1 MADPDAPQQDDP
13 TSAPWIHWIQAA
25 FKGNNVN
32 SGRTLEEH
40 QTLVITQ
47 AENQHLLK
55 EAEDKN
61 LFTLN
66 VSERNILEVE
76 AAIETFD
83 SSKLI

>member
-1 MADPDAPQQDDP
+1 
-13 TSAPWIHWIQAA
+13 
-25 FKGNNVN
+25 
-32 SGRTLEEH
+32 EEH

-55 EAEDKN
+55 EAKDKD

-66 VSERNILEVE
+66 LSEKNIFEVE